1 MKSVHELFSNLSCAL
16 FAHVHNRFFSGLLYT
31 FLLHFFWSLGF
42 HGSHLMEPVAQSI
55 FSDVTADTVFSKSFF
70 DTYIVMGGCGTTICV
85 LLLLLLFFRKTRLGN
100 LSKIAVF
107 SCRV

>member
-1 MKSVHELFSNLSCAL
+1 
-16 FAHVHNRFFSGLLYT
+16 
-31 FLLHFFWSLGF
+31 
-42 HGSHLMEPVAQSI
+42 MEPVAQSI